1 MDLFF
6 RLFDSAGY
14 GSSGRIR
21 RKLWALFI
29 VSLMPPTQSIFSQ
42 YILKEIDQV
51 VNICVDVLTEN
62 KEGES
67 VNPLAPHA
75 ISYDSEEET
84 IDVDSSY
91 YDALLKSDFMKV
103 GTL

>member
-1 MDLFF
+1 
-6 RLFDSAGY
+6 
-14 GSSGRIR
+14 
-21 RKLWALFI
+21 
-29 VSLMPPTQSIFSQ
+29 MPPTQSVFSQ

-91 YDALLKSDFMKV
+91 YNALLKSDFMKV